1 MARSCARVII
11 PLIALGFLG
20 AVGCGQTPP
29 PPAPAPVAPA
39 PAKPAAAAPKAAVA
53 ATVKVVEW
61 SYSPGAMRDPFVA
74 LVKAKKEVVRDLA
87 KLPPLQRYDLASLKL
102 SAIMI
107 MGRKA
112 AAQVVAPDKKAY
124 TLRVG
129 TLVGPEGGKVKSI
142 SSDKVVVVTEYEDY
156 AGRKVQ
162 QQEELLL
169 HKKEGE
175 IQP

>member
-11 PLIALGFLG
+11 PLLALAFLG
-20 AVGCGQTPP
+20 AAGCSK
-29 PPAPAPVAPA
+29 PAPAPAPAPPPA
-39 PAKPAAAAPKAAVA
+39 PAKPAAAAPKPAAA
-53 ATVKVVEW
+53 STVKVVEW

-74 LVKAKKEVVRDLA
+74 LVKARKEVVRDLT

-129 TLVGPEGGKVKSI
+129 TLVGPNGGKVRSI
-142 SSDKVVVVTEYEDY
+142 GSDKVVIVTEYEDFS
-156 AGRKVQ
+156 GRKVQ

-175 IQP
+175 I